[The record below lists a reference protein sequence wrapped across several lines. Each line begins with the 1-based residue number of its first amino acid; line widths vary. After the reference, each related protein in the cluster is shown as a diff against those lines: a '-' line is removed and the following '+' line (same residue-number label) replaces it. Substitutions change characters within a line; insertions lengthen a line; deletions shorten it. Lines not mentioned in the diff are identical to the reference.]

1 MARIIL
7 IGPGAVGLSVGGGL
21 LQAGHD
27 VTFAAR
33 SRFDTLSVTKTGA
46 PPQIWPAEVITTPD
60 EATNDADWVYLCVKS
75 HQVAGAADWLKA
87 TIGPNTRL
95 AVLQN
100 GVEHAARVAPWI
112 NVSTPVVP
120 VIVDLPAI
128 RMAAGEVE
136 WHSRAKLT
144 VADTPDGRDLC
155 ALFAGSFVEAAPTKD
170 YVTENWKKLCVNA
183 PSGAVMALTGQRMGV
198 LHRPEVAA
206 IARAVLEECMAVGRA
221 EGARLPDD
229 LIDQQMARF
238 LAEDVNATNSMYED
252 WRAGRETEWDA
263 RNGVIVRKGRQ
274 HGIATPVSGILVPL
288 LAAQRP

>member
-1 MARIIL
+1 MAKIIL

-21 LQAGHD
+21 LQAGHA

-33 SRFDTLSVTKTGA
+33 SHFDSLSVTKTGTPA
-46 PPQIWPAEVITTPD
+46 QVWPAQVITTPA
-60 EATNDADWVYLCVKS
+60 EATNDADWVFLCVKS

-87 TIGPNTRL
+87 TLGPDTRL

-112 NVSTPVVP
+112 DARTTVVP
-120 VIVDLPAI
+120 VIVDLPAV
-128 RMAAGEVE
+128 RSSAGVVE
-136 WHSRAKLT
+136 WHSRARLT
-144 VADTPDGRDLC
+144 VADTHDGRDLC
-155 ALFAGSFVEAAPTKD
+155 ALFAASFVDATPTSD

-183 PSGAVMALTGQRMGV
+183 PAGAVMALTGQPMGV

-206 IARAVLEECMAVGRA
+206 IARAVLEECVAVGRA
-221 EGARLPDD
+221 EGARLPDE
-229 LIDQQMARF
+229 LIEQQMARF
-238 LAEDVNATNSMYED
+238 LAEDTNATNSMYED
-252 WRAGRETEWDA
+252 WRAGLETEWDA